1 MRNTVN
7 LFLEEAPF
15 WQVFIALFFL
25 ISTLFFPILFLFNEL
40 TLAGID
46 LILNLKLSV
55 SIGALIGAMGTVLT
69 SIARKSSM
77 FWDFAKRLEC
87 KVDDANCKEVLDELY
102 NKELQE
108 LRCLSFGTPHYE
120 EIRKIHTIIKTK
132 YKYVK

>member
-55 SIGALIGAMGTVLT
+55 SIGALMGAMGTVLT

-108 LRCLSFGTPHYE
+108 LRCLYFGTPHYE